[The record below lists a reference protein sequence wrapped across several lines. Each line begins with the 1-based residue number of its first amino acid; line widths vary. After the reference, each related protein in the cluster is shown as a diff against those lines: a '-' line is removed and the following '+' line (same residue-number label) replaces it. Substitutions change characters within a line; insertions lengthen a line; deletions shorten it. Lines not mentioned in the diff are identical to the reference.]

1 MRMVTVRK
9 LKACFFVLGL
19 GRTGKSTGSCS
30 GANRPLRLMYL
41 HVHMPC
47 KSHARAAQATH
58 MHMQVFTSS
67 NVVSAAGW
75 EGATES
81 LGSADSLEAA
91 EESLGPTAAGWEA
104 AVE

>member
-1 MRMVTVRK
+1 
-9 LKACFFVLGL
+9 
-19 GRTGKSTGSCS
+19 
-30 GANRPLRLMYL
+30 
-41 HVHMPC
+41 
-47 KSHARAAQATH
+47 

>member
-1 MRMVTVRK
+1 MRV
-9 LKACFFVLGL
+9 
-19 GRTGKSTGSCS
+19 
-30 GANRPLRLMYL
+30 MYL

-91 EESLGPTAAGWEA
+91 EESFGPTAAGWEA